1 MKRLLI
7 VLVLVYS
14 TFFSSALSEIKV
26 GIVLGFTGPIES
38 LTPLMADS
46 AELALEEASNS
57 EVFLN
62 GKKIT
67 PIRADSTC
75 NDVDTAIKAAEDVI
89 AQGVIALIGA
99 VCLEETKSILLE
111 SALPNEIV
119 MISPAATSP
128 ALTNLENKGFFFR
141 TTASESRGGEILAD
155 ITKDNKI
162 KKIAITYA
170 NNDYGKTL
178 ANVYKKAIEEY
189 GIKVTISVPY
199 EYGKTD
205 FSSEV
210 ATFVS
215 AGGDAIAILGSFENG
230 GKEIIQASLD
240 SGAFDRFILSD
251 RMINKSLMNT
261 FGKKLKK
268 STGYISG
275 SIGKGANYF
284 HKVAEAG
291 GIDSSAPYV
300 GESYDAAALI
310 VLAMQAGQS
319 SDKKTIANN
328 IMNIANSPGIKIY
341 PGELKKGIELLK
353 KGKEID
359 YEGASRVNFTTNG
372 ETKGSFLEL
381 KFKGKK
387 FISNKQR

>member
-1 MKRLLI
+1 MQDNPELHKKLK
-7 VLVLVYS
+7 
-14 TFFSSALSEIKV
+14 ALRPRMYQWAWSILRDEY
-26 GIVLGFTGPIES
+26 L
-38 LTPLMADS
+38 
-46 AELALEEASNS
+46 
-57 EVFLN
+57 
-62 GKKIT
+62 
-67 PIRADSTC
+67 
-75 NDVDTAIKAAEDVI
+75 AEDAVQEALMEFSAYFPRIREPNAAPAIARRMVI
-89 AQGVIALIGA
+89 
-99 VCLEETKSILLE
+99 KSADRIIRKDRELSGIPE
-111 SALPNEIV
+111 IEQEIV
-119 MISPAATSP
+119 SPE
-128 ALTNLENKGFFFR
+128 LGW
-141 TTASESRGGEILAD
+141 
-155 ITKDNKI
+155 
-162 KKIAITYA
+162 
-170 NNDYGKTL
+170 TL
-178 ANVYKKAIEEY
+178 R
-189 GIKVTISVPY
+189 
-199 EYGKTD
+199 D
-205 FSSEV
+205 
-210 ATFVS
+210 
-215 AGGDAIAILGSFENG
+215 
-230 GKEIIQASLD
+230 IQASLD